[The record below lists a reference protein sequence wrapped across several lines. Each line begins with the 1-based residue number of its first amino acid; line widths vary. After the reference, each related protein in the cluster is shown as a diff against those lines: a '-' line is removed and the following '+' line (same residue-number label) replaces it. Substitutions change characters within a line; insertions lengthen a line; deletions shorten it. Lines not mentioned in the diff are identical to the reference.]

1 MLKTKPEHRPTER
14 VLKICKKKNTNKP
27 MEITARLNLAK
38 QLSVGNAA
46 YLVKSIVYDY
56 PFFGTVSNMPLS
68 TSLDKTVGT
77 RLSCKSTIPLGEV
90 EEEKKKE
97 KDKGSN

>member
-1 MLKTKPEHRPTER
+1 MQEKKYQQTHGDNSKIEFSKTTVRGKCS
-14 VLKICKKKNTNKP
+14 LLGKIY
-27 MEITARLNLAK
+27 
-38 QLSVGNAA
+38 SVW
-46 YLVKSIVYDY
+46 L